1 MECATGDM
9 NAVFFLRP
17 ATVYHMAGE
26 DNLRIGDSERDEAI
40 ELLREHMS
48 AGRITAEEFDERMSM
63 ALNARTQG
71 DIALLFSDL
80 PGRVP
85 GDLGYNAAPSPLPQ
99 TAADGNTPAKRQ
111 QWNTPLVIIVTLL
124 VLGILSHHWL
134 FWMFLIGAGWFF
146 MSKSGK
152 DRKAGHRIPHQQP
165 VPLQH
170 QGRHEVITLIRR
182 NQKIAAIKR
191 YRELTGASL
200 ITAKEAVDSMAGELG
215 L

>member
-71 DIALLFSDL
+71 DIALF
-80 PGRVP
+80 V
-85 GDLGYNAAPSPLPQ
+85 Q
-99 TAADGNTPAKRQ
+99 
-111 QWNTPLVIIVTLL
+111 
-124 VLGILSHHWL
+124 
-134 FWMFLIGAGWFF
+134 
-146 MSKSGK
+146 
-152 DRKAGHRIPHQQP
+152 
-165 VPLQH
+165 
-170 QGRHEVITLIRR
+170 
-182 NQKIAAIKR
+182 
-191 YRELTGASL
+191 
-200 ITAKEAVDSMAGELG
+200 
-215 L
+215 